1 MAPFPWQAVRNRL
14 PTLDNLA
21 TRGVLN
27 GSGMLCLAYKKVVEL
42 VSHLFF
48 ECEIFFEIWQLLL
61 QWGVSRLHCII
72 TVKITLSSSMVCQHV
87 VKKKLLLGNLLGLVE
102 YWAFGFPGTT

>member
-61 QWGVSRLHCII
+61 QWEGFKAALHNNS
-72 TVKITLSSSMVCQHV
+72 KDHF
-87 VKKKLLLGNLLGLVE
+87 E
-102 YWAFGFPGTT
+102 